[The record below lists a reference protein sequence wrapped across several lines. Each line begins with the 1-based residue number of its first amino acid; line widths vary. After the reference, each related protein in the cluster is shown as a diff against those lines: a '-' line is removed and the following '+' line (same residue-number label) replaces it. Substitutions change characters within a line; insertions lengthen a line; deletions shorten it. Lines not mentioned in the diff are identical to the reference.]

1 MRFHADPLAQK
12 MSDDRRELRRKWQQ
26 IIPYYDCRGA
36 DGSSTPPTRLKVC
49 ICSCRKLLK
58 NWGLRDA
65 IPIQPVLEHGARPL
79 CDGHEEHHFT
89 SIAWLNIHGAYNI

>member
-36 DGSSTPPTRLKVC
+36 DEH
-49 ICSCRKLLK
+49 
-58 NWGLRDA
+58 LRRQRD
-65 IPIQPVLEHGARPL
+65 
-79 CDGHEEHHFT
+79 
-89 SIAWLNIHGAYNI
+89 